1 MDNDPEKTSE
11 TISVHLF
18 LSFLQQLATV
28 VLQQILL
35 TQNNLSGTVFSGR
48 LIHIWCSNAL
58 VLFDYTGNASESV
71 DFRFWFGFLVADKE
85 NVKYYQA

>member
-1 MDNDPEKTSE
+1 MGNF
-11 TISVHLF
+11 I
-18 LSFLQQLATV
+18 QQLAAV

-35 TQNNLSGTVFSGR
+35 NQNNVSGTIFSGR

-58 VLFDYTGNASESV
+58 VLFDYTGNTSESV
-71 DFRFWFGFLVADKE
+71 DFWFWIGFLVADKE